1 MRPQLILWIP
11 GGVLK
16 SGFPGSDG
24 EPGCGFS
31 WALGGHPGGAPRLPG
46 SAWRAGQNVTLA
58 FLPSCSLKLS
68 FRFFLFSFQHLI
80 RGERERSPPLPEI
93 MQSRFPHL
101 GNSHGS
107 AKHGVQWL
115 SLAVGEPTFLIMVS
129 PLPGKY
135 ELYMPVVE
143 EGPHTRAS
151 HTDGSYPSALAMP
164 L

>member
-1 MRPQLILWIP
+1 MWAWPHSLGLQFKT
-11 GGVLK
+11 VHAA
-16 SGFPGSDG
+16 S
-24 EPGCGFS
+24 EPG
-31 WALGGHPGGAPRLPG
+31 H
-46 SAWRAGQNVTLA
+46 
-58 FLPSCSLKLS
+58 SLS
-68 FRFFLFSFQHLI
+68 GCFCFQHLI